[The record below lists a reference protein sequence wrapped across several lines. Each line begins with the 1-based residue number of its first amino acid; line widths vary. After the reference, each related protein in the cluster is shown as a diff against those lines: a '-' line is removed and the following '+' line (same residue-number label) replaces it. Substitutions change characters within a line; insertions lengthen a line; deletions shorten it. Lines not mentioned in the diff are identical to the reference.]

1 MTKNDSN
8 FKNFYK
14 KKVIFKKFNYGHFHL
29 KIYVFLTIKINKYKN
44 SQSKK
49 FLRIKS
55 LRN

>member
-14 KKVIFKKFNYGHFHL
+14 KKVIFKKFHDGSFHL

-44 SQSKK
+44 SQSKI